1 MCCLSDLLAA
11 CRSTFNIGVV
21 MKNPFAGLKKKQVKL
36 QFSTC
41 GEIMI
46 DGLPFAFGVESA
58 GKASDKGLCVSI
70 SGEAVNDGRVT
81 FSNLEYYE
89 NHGGKITLVKHGFSL
104 VTKKDGKKI
113 YQAKFTKIPI
123 TEKDT
128 SVLFRK
134 LTEEEVVQRL
144 NCEIAF
150 KVTPHFRGEDTPEV
164 MLTVYPYENMLT
176 GSAVQWLK
184 VTSDKDYFL
193 HKYSNK

>member
-1 MCCLSDLLAA
+1 
-11 CRSTFNIGVV
+11 

-46 DGLPFAFGVESA
+46 DGLPFSFGVESA
-58 GKASDKGLCVSI
+58 GKAS
-70 SGEAVNDGRVT
+70 EN
-81 FSNLEYYE
+81 YE

-150 KVTPHFRGEDTPEV
+150 KVTPHFSGEDTPEV

>member
-1 MCCLSDLLAA
+1 
-11 CRSTFNIGVV
+11 

-70 SGEAVNDGRVT
+70 SGEAVNDGRVK
-81 FSNLEYYE
+81 FSDLEYYE

-113 YQAKFTKIPI
+113 YQAKFAKIPI

-150 KVTPHFRGEDTPEV
+150 KVTPHFSGEDTPEV

>member
-1 MCCLSDLLAA
+1 MTDVLSL
-11 CRSTFNIGVV
+11 R
-21 MKNPFAGLKKKQVKL
+21 
-36 QFSTC
+36 
-41 GEIMI
+41 
-46 DGLPFAFGVESA
+46 
-58 GKASDKGLCVSI
+58 
-70 SGEAVNDGRVT
+70 
-81 FSNLEYYE
+81 LEYYE
-89 NHGGKITLVKHGFSL
+89 NHGVKITLVKHGFSL

-150 KVTPHFRGEDTPEV
+150 KVTPHFSDEDTPEV

-176 GSAVQWLK
+176 GAAVQWLN

>member
-1 MCCLSDLLAA
+1 M
-11 CRSTFNIGVV
+11 
-21 MKNPFAGLKKKQVKL
+21 
-36 QFSTC
+36 
-41 GEIMI
+41 
-46 DGLPFAFGVESA
+46 
-58 GKASDKGLCVSI
+58 
-70 SGEAVNDGRVT
+70 
-81 FSNLEYYE
+81 
-89 NHGGKITLVKHGFSL
+89 KHGFSL
-104 VTKKDGKKI
+104 VTKKDDKKI

-150 KVTPHFRGEDTPEV
+150 KVTPHFSGEDTPEV

>member
-1 MCCLSDLLAA
+1 MQGK
-11 CRSTFNIGVV
+11 RQTKG
-21 MKNPFAGLKKKQVKL
+21 FASRYLVKL
-36 QFSTC
+36 SMT
-41 GEIMI
+41 
-46 DGLPFAFGVESA
+46 DVLPFQT
-58 GKASDKGLCVSI
+58 L
-70 SGEAVNDGRVT
+70 
-81 FSNLEYYE
+81 
-89 NHGGKITLVKHGFSL
+89 KITLVKHGFSL

-150 KVTPHFRGEDTPEV
+150 KVTPHFSGEDTPEV

>member
-1 MCCLSDLLAA
+1 MQ
-11 CRSTFNIGVV
+11 II
-21 MKNPFAGLKKKQVKL
+21 L
-36 QFSTC
+36 QQYCT
-41 GEIMI
+41 
-46 DGLPFAFGVESA
+46 LT
-58 GKASDKGLCVSI
+58 VS
-70 SGEAVNDGRVT
+70 
-81 FSNLEYYE
+81 
-89 NHGGKITLVKHGFSL
+89 
-104 VTKKDGKKI
+104 DGKKI

-150 KVTPHFRGEDTPEV
+150 KVTPHFSGEDTPEV